1 MTIKDIYT
9 TKKVE
14 QIVQEVETILSK
26 YGASKI
32 MKELGD
38 DGKPYSLS
46 FMVRFGDR
54 EMPFRLP
61 VKVSEVHRWM
71 ELEKRAGNYKGKTDY
86 ERAYRIAWTVL
97 RNWVRSQLEMITINQ
112 VDLAEVMMPYL
123 QVSPTQSLYDKYKDN
138 ISNLTN

>member
-9 TKKVE
+9 TKKAE
-14 QIVQEVETILSK
+14 QIVQEVETILAK

-32 MKELGD
+32 MKEFGD

-46 FMVRFGDR
+46 FMVRFRDR

-61 VKVSEVHRWM
+61 VKVSEVYRWM

-86 ERAYRIAWTVL
+86 EQAYRIAWTVL

-138 ISNLTN
+138 ILNLTN